1 MYLDHRVVAKIAR
14 ILSKI
19 NMNVMLLDNNGH
31 VILPEDNNREFTLP
45 EALRSNPTQSL
56 VYGGFTLIGTEG
68 NQPLFLCLPGDSPDV
83 SSCAVLCA
91 ELINMLTKVD
101 LPHADREQ
109 SYRSILREEVEG
121 AELESLALEHSI
133 QLERNRCVILLH
145 LNNVDTETAL
155 NILSNVVPENGN
167 DIVVE
172 IDRHTVVLIKAME
185 EQEDY
190 EEMEQLGLA
199 IESTFV
205 NETSYPVYIGIGEPK
220 KNLSMLS
227 ESFREARR
235 AIDVGRVYR
244 RENHVFV
251 YRKLILERFLADVP
265 LEMSQRYHAMMFNRK
280 TTRLFNEE
288 MLHTIEKFFENS
300 LNLSETARQI
310 YIHRNTLVYRLD
322 KVQRI
327 IGLDLRAFDDAV
339 TFKMMMLL
347 GKNSNDRT
355 KWR

>member
-1 MYLDHRVVAKIAR
+1 MYLDHRIIAKIAR

-19 NMNVMLLDNNGH
+19 NMPVMLLDNNGH
-31 VILPEDNNREFTLP
+31 VILPEDNHREFTLP
-45 EALRSNPTQSL
+45 ESLRQNPTKPMI
-56 VYGGFTLIGTEG
+56 YGGFTLIGTEG
-68 NQPLFLCLPGDSPDV
+68 NQPLFLTFPGDSADV

-91 ELINMLTKVD
+91 ELINMLTRVD
-101 LPHADREQ
+101 LPHADKEQ
-109 SYRSILREEVEG
+109 SYRCILREEVEG
-121 AELESLALEHSI
+121 AELESLAMEHGI
-133 QLERNRCVILLH
+133 PIERNRCVILLH
-145 LNNVDTETAL
+145 LSHVDTETAL
-155 NILSNVVPENGN
+155 NILQNIVPEESN

-172 IDRHTVVLIKAME
+172 IDRHTVVLIKVLD

-205 NETSYPVYIGIGEPK
+205 NETSYPVFIGIGEPK
-220 KNLSMLS
+220 KNLALIS

-235 AIDVGRVYR
+235 AIDVGRIYR
-244 RENHVFV
+244 KDSHVFLF
-251 YRKLILERFLADVP
+251 RRLLLERFLADVP
-265 LEMSQRYHAMMFNRK
+265 VSMSQRYNAMMFNRK

-347 GKNSNDRT
+347 GKNTNERAKSR
-355 KWR
+355 